1 MSETPRAQG
10 TAART
15 DTRLSALDGLRGV
28 AAAIVVLHH
37 TLLLTPAISNVY
49 MQGPFPERGL
59 PPENLSGNNYHQ
71 YEVVRPI
78 PVWEG
83 RIAEAMGQPGG
94 GTQYFMPHPVVDL
107 VNAGYL
113 REVAP

>member
-49 MQGPFPERGL
+49 MQGPFPERGTPAWWL
-59 PPENLSGNNYHQ
+59 SYTPLKIASATATWPSAENRNN
-71 YEVVRPI
+71 
-78 PVWEG
+78 
-83 RIAEAMGQPGG
+83 ATTA
-94 GTQYFMPHPVVDL
+94 
-107 VNAGYL
+107 
-113 REVAP
+113 